1 LARGEGRPHG
11 GRPVISGDHLWILA
25 LALILDAIVGDPDWL
40 WRRLPH
46 PVVVVGRLIDW
57 TDRSWNDADLS
68 AARRKSAGVVA
79 IAVVVAVS
87 AAVGWLIERL
97 LDPAEYD
104 WTGPVFV
111 AVVAVLLAG
120 RSLYDHVAAVAA
132 AYESD
137 GIVAARRAVARIV
150 GRDPDGLDEAGL
162 SRAAIESL
170 AENFSDGVVAPAFW
184 FALLGLPG
192 LFAYKAINTA
202 DSMIGHRTERHRDFG
217 WASARLDDFVNWLPA
232 RLSAGAI
239 AVAAPLAGGA
249 ISTAFRVVGAE
260 ASNHRS
266 PNAGWPEAAMAG
278 TLGVSLSGPRS
289 YDGGVGDEPYL
300 NGGGRAPTIGDI
312 RRALRV
318 YTSAWGLVFLVA
330 FVGSLFFL

>member
-1 LARGEGRPHG
+1 L
-11 GRPVISGDHLWILA
+11 ISGDHLWILA

-46 PVVVVGRLIDW
+46 PVVVIGRAIDW
-57 TDRSWNDADLS
+57 TDRTWNDADFS
-68 AARRKSAGVVA
+68 AGRRKGASIVAVA
-79 IAVVVAVS
+79 ILVVF
-87 AAVGWLIERL
+87 AATVGWLLERL

-104 WTGPVFV
+104 WTGPAFV
-111 AVVAVLLAG
+111 VVVAILLAG

-132 AYESD
+132 AYGSD

-150 GRDPDGLDEAGL
+150 GRDPDDLDEAGL

-202 DSMIGHRTERHRDFG
+202 DSMIGHRSPRHRDFG
-217 WASARLDDFVNWLPA
+217 WASARLDDLVNWLPA

-249 ISTAFRVVGAE
+249 ISTAFRVVGAD
-260 ASNHRS
+260 ANNHRS

-278 TLGVSLSGPRS
+278 ALGVSLSGPRS
-289 YDGGVGDEPYL
+289 YDGGVGTEPYL
-300 NGGGRAPTIGDI
+300 NGGGREPGINDI

-318 YTSAWGLVFLVA
+318 YTGAWGVVF
-330 FVGSLFFL
+330 FVVMLAALLFL